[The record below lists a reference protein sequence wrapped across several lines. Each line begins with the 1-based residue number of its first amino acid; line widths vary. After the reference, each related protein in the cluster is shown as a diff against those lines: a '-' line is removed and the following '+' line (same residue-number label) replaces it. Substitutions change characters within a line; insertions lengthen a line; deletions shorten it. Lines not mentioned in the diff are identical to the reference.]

1 MSDVRPTVLL
11 VEDNPGISRLVEFK
25 LTHENMTVVI
35 AANGVDGL
43 AKAKELMPDLIL
55 LDVMLPGIGGFEV
68 LQAIRDDVAT
78 KDLKVIMLTSKNREE
93 DLQRGFSLGVL
104 EYISKPF
111 KLGELMMRIDRAL
124 AR

>member
-1 MSDVRPTVLL
+1 MSDLRPTVLL

-25 LTHENMTVVI
+25 LTHENMNVVI

-68 LQAIRDDVAT
+68 LQAIRDDELT

-111 KLGELMMRIDRAL
+111 KLGELMMRIHRAL

>member
-1 MSDVRPTVLL
+1 MTDIRPTILL

-35 AANGVDGL
+35 ASNGVDGL
-43 AKAKELMPDLIL
+43 AKAKELMPDLII

-68 LQAIRDDVAT
+68 LQSIRDDEAT
-78 KDLKVIMLTSKNREE
+78 RHLKVIMLTSKNREE

>member
-1 MSDVRPTVLL
+1 MTDSRPTILL

-25 LTHENMTVVI
+25 LTHENMKVVI

-68 LQAIRDDVAT
+68 LQAIRDDEAT
-78 KDLKVIMLTSKNREE
+78 KGLKVMMLTSKNREE

-124 AR
+124 SR